1 MLRDHDVH
9 THTNCFY
16 LCACYVPAFLS
27 CSSYFLLSIAS
38 LAFIITVLLPV
49 IITSFC
55 CTWESGAAF
64 GRAAKD
70 IRISLFFLDQ
80 PAALLCKHN
89 RFDSLLFSFVGENV
103 LSKIKGSPDW
113 ILLHGPMHSNIE
125 TRNGIDIHE
134 GGGAYAGLNI

>member
-9 THTNCFY
+9 THQ
-16 LCACYVPAFLS
+16 LLLFLRVLRAS
-27 CSSYFLLSIAS
+27 FSVLFFIFPFVYCILGFHHHCTTPGYYYFILLHLGKRGRIWKGGKGYSD
-38 LAFIITVLLPV
+38 FII
-49 IITSFC
+49 
-55 CTWESGAAF
+55 
-64 GRAAKD
+64 
-70 IRISLFFLDQ
+70 FLDQ